1 MDQPSQQSTEDL
13 LLTLWADTW
22 ASGNLVGP
30 DSTTPKLAK
39 TELTKRI
46 RIMDMGARKIETGHF
61 RQLLHAL
68 LNRNQIRMLYHGRSR
83 DETSERVVSP
93 QRLIRY
99 RGNWYLDT
107 WCHMREDMRH
117 FAVDRIHPIGTLDT
131 PAREIPDEV
140 LDQHF
145 ASAYGIFSGDPKATA
160 VLRFNADAARWVAD
174 EQWHPQQQSQIHRD
188 GSVEM
193 RIPYGVNRELI
204 MDILRYG
211 PDVEVLEPIGL
222 RDRVA
227 QLAARTAALYRPQRR
242 ASA

>member
-1 MDQPSQQSTEDL
+1 MEQPPTQATEDL
-13 LLTLWADTW
+13 LLTLWAELSST
-22 ASGNLVGP
+22 GNLVGAA
-30 DSTTPKLAK
+30 SNIPKLEK
-39 TELTKRI
+39 TQLSKRI
-46 RIMDMGARKIETGHF
+46 RIVDMGARGINAEHF

-68 LNRNQIRMLYHGRSR
+68 LNRHQIRVLYHGRSR

-117 FAVDRIHPIGTLDT
+117 FAVDRIHPVQTLDS
-131 PAREIPDEV
+131 PAREIPDNI

-174 EQWHPQQQSQIHRD
+174 EQWHPQQQSTVHRD
-188 GSVEM
+188 GSVQM